1 MAGVLLNID
10 WRSLL
15 GRDAEPVIEPESA
28 PEPEPVFEP
37 VFEAVEEPALEPA
50 LELEPE
56 PEPLPTLEVAAPEVI
71 VPKLDVNF
79 EPLHPYYPVGVTIPN
94 YASNEASVPVLLASL
109 SGMLAFA
116 LLGASALA
124 LRVNPKLSNTNLVR
138 FCWFVLNGCL
148 HCFFEGYFIFNHATV
163 ASSQNVF
170 AQLWKEYALSD
181 SRYLTSDF
189 FMLSIETITVFVLGP
204 LCFANAVAIVRG
216 SPARH
221 ALRIVACIAHLY
233 GVALYYSTSL
243 FETYFTGHSHSRP
256 EALYFWVYYVGFN
269 LPWAIIPAVLLYD
282 SLSTITRA
290 IGALEK
296 VDTTLGAYRLAQ
308 NGANGAN
315 GANGVSEPKKT
326 R

>member
-15 GRDAEPVIEPESA
+15 GRDASPAVETEPE

-37 VFEAVEEPALEPA
+37 VFEPVEEPALEPA
-50 LELEPE
+50 FEPE
-56 PEPLPTLEVAAPEVI
+56 PEPVPTLEIAEPELI
-71 VPKLDVNF
+71 TPKLEVNF
-79 EPLHPYYPVGVTIPN
+79 EPLHPYYPIGVSIPG
-94 YASNEASVPVLLASL
+94 YASNEASVPVLLTSL
-109 SGMLAFA
+109 GGMLVFA
-116 LLGASALA
+116 LVGASALA
-124 LRVNPKLSNTNLVR
+124 LRVNPKLSKTNLIR

-148 HCFFEGYFIFNHATV
+148 HCFFEGYFIFNHDTV

-181 SRYLTSDF
+181 SRYLRSDF
-189 FMLSIETITVFVLGP
+189 FMLSIETITVFILGP

-221 ALRIVACIAHLY
+221 ALRIVVCVAHLY
-233 GVALYYSTSL
+233 GVALYYATSL
-243 FETYFTGHSHSRP
+243 CETYFTGRSHSRP
-256 EALYFWVYYVGFN
+256 EPQYFWLYYFGFN

-282 SLSTITRA
+282 SVRTITRA

-296 VDTTLGAYRLAQ
+296 FDATLDSHRRKQ
-308 NGANGAN
+308 NGV
-315 GANGVSEPKKT
+315 NGVAESKKA